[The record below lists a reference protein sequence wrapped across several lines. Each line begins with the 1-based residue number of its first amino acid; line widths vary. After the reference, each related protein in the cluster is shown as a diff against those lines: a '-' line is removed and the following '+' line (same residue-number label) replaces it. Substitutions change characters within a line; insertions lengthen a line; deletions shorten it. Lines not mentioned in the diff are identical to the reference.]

1 MEEHQVKTGTTT
13 VGIVCKEG
21 IVLAADRRATAGYL
35 VASKK
40 ADKIHK
46 ITDNV
51 AVTIAGTVSDA
62 QLLIRYS
69 QSELRLKKM
78 RTGEETTVKEAANLI
93 ARLIYSNI
101 RKFSTIPG
109 IAHFLIG
116 GKDNTGFYLYDV
128 YPDGSISICDDYIS
142 SGSGSVM
149 AFGVLET
156 LYAKN
161 MSVDEGVKLA
171 AKCINAAIQRDI
183 ASGEGFEIY
192 TITSEGIKKVVDKE
206 LRVKAE
212 A

>member
-69 QSELRLKKM
+69 QSELRIKKM

-116 GKDNTGFYLYDV
+116 GKDSTGFYLYDV

-156 LYAKN
+156 LYVKN
-161 MSVDEGVKLA
+161 ISIDEGVKLA
-171 AKCINAAIQRDI
+171 AKCINAAVQRDI
-183 ASGEGFEIY
+183 ASGDGFEIY
-192 TITSEGIKKVVDKE
+192 TITSDGIKKVADKE
-206 LRVKAE
+206 LKVKAE

>member
-1 MEEHQVKTGTTT
+1 MEHKELKTGTTT

-21 IVLAADRRATAGYL
+21 IVLAADRRATSGFLIAH
-35 VASKK
+35 KK

-46 ITDNV
+46 LTENV

-69 QSELRLKKM
+69 QSELRLKKI
-78 RTGEETTVKEAANLI
+78 RTGEDVTVKDAANLV
-93 ARLIYSNI
+93 ARLVYSNI

-109 IAHFLIG
+109 IAHFLLG
-116 GKDNTGFYLYDV
+116 GYDKTGLYLYDL
-128 YPDGSISICDDYIS
+128 YPDGSIELCDDYIS

-149 AFGVLET
+149 AYGVLET
-156 LYAKN
+156 LYKKDI
-161 MSVDEGVKLA
+161 SIEEGITLA
-171 AKCINAAIQRDI
+171 AKCINAAIQRDA
-183 ASGEGFEIY
+183 ASGEGFQVI
-192 TITSEGIKKVVDKE
+192 TVTSEGVKTVVDKE